1 MAQEAP
7 DAIDP
12 LIAYDHT
19 DLLNRPK
26 RIWNWGNIP
35 LPGLLLPAL
44 GAAFGFGVV
53 WLVTMLS
60 LSAFLPF
67 LSLSMVTSVL
77 YLGPPVAVYFVWGRP
92 LPSALTL
99 SQQLVVWADFW
110 FQPKHLQGLAA
121 DREPEE
127 LHWQVIL
134 WQPGSSRWQRQY
146 DSASEEAARSGSSYA
161 AAQGATARASAVPQ
175 GTAGSTAT
183 SRNAAHSA
191 AAPRGTTHP
200 GAGLSAAGHSE
211 TAG

>member
-1 MAQEAP
+1 MTQETP
-7 DAIDP
+7 DAP
-12 LIAYDHT
+12 APMVAYDHT

-44 GAAFGFGVV
+44 GAAFGFGVL
-53 WLVTMLS
+53 WLVLLLT

-67 LSLSMVTSVL
+67 LGLSLITSVL
-77 YLGPPVAVYFVWGRP
+77 YLGPPVGVYFVWGRP

-99 SQQLVVWADFW
+99 SQQVVVWADYW
-110 FQPKHLQGLAA
+110 AQPKRLQGLGA

-134 WQPGSSRWQRQY
+134 WQPQARRWHKRYDAALATAALHGSSF
-146 DSASEEAARSGSSYA
+146 A
-161 AAQGATARASAVPQ
+161 ASAASPTPAPPNAPAE
-175 GTAGSTAT
+175 TA
-183 SRNAAHSA
+183 
-191 AAPRGTTHP
+191 
-200 GAGLSAAGHSE
+200 HSE

>member
-1 MAQEAP
+1 MAQDVQSEP
-7 DAIDP
+7 EP
-12 LIAYDHT
+12 MVAYDHT

-53 WLVTMLS
+53 WMVVLLS

-67 LSLSMVTSVL
+67 LGMSVLTSVL
-77 YLGPPVAVYFVWGRP
+77 YLGPPVGVYFVWGRP

-99 SQQLVVWADFW
+99 SQQLVVWADYW
-110 FQPKHLQGLAA
+110 WQPKRLQGLAA

-134 WQPGSSRWQRQY
+134 WQPGSRRWQQSY
-146 DSASEEAARSGSSYA
+146 EQALGEAARHGSSYA
-161 AAQGATARASAVPQ
+161 AEEPPIPA
-175 GTAGSTAT
+175 
-183 SRNAAHSA
+183 
-191 AAPRGTTHP
+191 P
-200 GAGLSAAGHSE
+200 GAGRAPASSTAAASPSPAAPSPSTAAAVPSPSK

>member
-1 MAQEAP
+1 MAQNVQGEP
-7 DAIDP
+7 EP
-12 LIAYDHT
+12 MVAYDHT

-53 WLVTMLS
+53 WMVALLS
-60 LSAFLPF
+60 LSAFVPF
-67 LSLSMVTSVL
+67 LGMSMLTSVL
-77 YLGPPVAVYFVWGRP
+77 YFGPPFGVYFIWGRP

-99 SQQLVVWADFW
+99 SQQLVVWADYW
-110 FQPKHLQGLAA
+110 WQPKRLQGLAA

-134 WQPGSSRWQRQY
+134 WQPGSRRWQQSY
-146 DSASEEAARSGSSYA
+146 EQALAEAAAHGSSYA
-161 AAQGATARASAVPQ
+161 GTGPVIPAPGTAAHGSLANTAVP
-175 GTAGSTAT
+175 S
-183 SRNAAHSA
+183 
-191 AAPRGTTHP
+191 
-200 GAGLSAAGHSE
+200 SE

>member
-1 MAQEAP
+1 MTQETPEAP
-7 DAIDP
+7 AP
-12 LIAYDHT
+12 MVAYDHT

-44 GAAFGFGVV
+44 GAAFGFGVL
-53 WLVTMLS
+53 WLVLLLS

-67 LSLSMVTSVL
+67 LGLSLITSVL
-77 YLGPPVAVYFVWGRP
+77 YLGPPVGVYFVWGRP

-99 SQQLVVWADFW
+99 SQQIVVLADYW
-110 FQPKHLQGLAA
+110 VQPKRLQGLAA

-134 WQPGSSRWQRQY
+134 WQPQAGRWHKRY
-146 DSASEEAARSGSSYA
+146 DAALVTAARHGSSYA
-161 AAQGATARASAVPQ
+161 ASAPYPSVSSPSALAETAD
-175 GTAGSTAT
+175 
-183 SRNAAHSA
+183 
-191 AAPRGTTHP
+191 
-200 GAGLSAAGHSE
+200 SE

>member
-1 MAQEAP
+1 MTQDTSDAP
-7 DAIDP
+7 AP
-12 LIAYDHT
+12 MVAYDHT

-53 WLVTMLS
+53 WIVALLS
-60 LSAFLPF
+60 LSAFVPF
-67 LSLSMVTSVL
+67 LGLSILTSPL

-99 SQQLVVWADFW
+99 SQQVVVWADYW
-110 FQPKHLQGLAA
+110 VQPKRLQGLAA

-134 WQPGSSRWQRQY
+134 WQPDAPRWRKRY
-146 DSASEEAARSGSSYA
+146 DAALDTAARHGSSYA
-161 AAQGATARASAVPQ
+161 ASAPSPTAPAE
-175 GTAGSTAT
+175 TA
-183 SRNAAHSA
+183 
-191 AAPRGTTHP
+191 
-200 GAGLSAAGHSE
+200 HSE